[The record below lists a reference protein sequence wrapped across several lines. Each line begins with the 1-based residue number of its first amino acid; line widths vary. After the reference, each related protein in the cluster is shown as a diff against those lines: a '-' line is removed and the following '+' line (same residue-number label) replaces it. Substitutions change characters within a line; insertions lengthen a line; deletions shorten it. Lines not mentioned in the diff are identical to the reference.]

1 MINFEWDDAKATSNF
16 KKHRVTFD
24 EAVTVFG
31 DLLAIT
37 FPDTDHEDG
46 EYRSRTYGISTSGRL
61 LVVVH
66 TERRNNVRIIS
77 ARKATKYEKTIY
89 EKN

>member
-1 MINFEWDDAKATSNF
+1 MINFEWDDAKAASNF
-16 KKHRVTFD
+16 KKHRVSFD

-31 DLLAIT
+31 DSLAIT
-37 FPDTDHEDG
+37 FPDTDHKDG
-46 EYRSRTYGISTSGRL
+46 EYRSRTYGMSSCGRL

-77 ARKATKYEKTIY
+77 ARKATKYEKNIY
-89 EKN
+89 KKD

>member
-1 MINFEWDDAKATSNF
+1 MINFAWDDAKASNF

-31 DLLAIT
+31 DSLAIT

-46 EYRSRTYGISTSGRL
+46 EYRSRTYGMSSSGLL

-77 ARKATKYEKTIY
+77 ARKATKYEKNIY
-89 EKN
+89 KKD

>member
-1 MINFEWDDAKATSNF
+1 MISFEWDDAKAASNL
-16 KKHRVTFD
+16 KKHRVSVD

-31 DLLAIT
+31 DSLAIT

-46 EYRSRTYGISTSGRL
+46 EYRSRTYGMSSSGRL

-77 ARKATKYEKTIY
+77 ARKATKYEKNIY
-89 EKN
+89 EKD

>member
-1 MINFEWDDAKATSNF
+1 MINFERDDAKAASNF

-31 DLLAIT
+31 LSLAIT

-46 EYRSRTYGISTSGRL
+46 EYRSRTCGMSSSGRL
-61 LVVVH
+61 SLAVH
-66 TERRNNVRIIS
+66 TVRRNNVRIIS
-77 ARKATKYEKTIY
+77 AGKATKYEKNIY
-89 EKN
+89 RRD

>member
-1 MINFEWDDAKATSNF
+1 MISFEWDDAKAASNL
-16 KKHRVTFD
+16 KKHRVSVD

-31 DLLAIT
+31 DSLAIT

-46 EYRSRTYGISTSGRL
+46 EYRSRTYGMSSSGRL

-66 TERRNNVRIIS
+66 TERRSNVRIIS
-77 ARKATKYEKTIY
+77 ARKATKYEKNIY
-89 EKN
+89 EKD

>member
-1 MINFEWDDAKATSNF
+1 MISFEWDDAKAASNL
-16 KKHRVTFD
+16 KKHRVSVD

-31 DLLAIT
+31 DALAIT

-46 EYRSRTYGISTSGRL
+46 EYRSRTYGMSSSGRL

-66 TERRNNVRIIS
+66 TERRSNVRIIS
-77 ARKATKYEKTIY
+77 ARKATKYEKNIY